1 MLTAV
6 TCLTNTF
13 SMKQQII
20 LLQQHRKSLSTS
32 ALTLE
37 TKKKLKSVIMVI
49 TEVRDKTLLQ

>member
-37 TKKKLKSVIMVI
+37 TKKKIKISNNGDN
-49 TEVRDKTLLQ
+49 RSQR